1 MEYKEH
7 DVRILQVLD
16 NGDIDFLLYGYMN
29 RGRHEGQVGI
39 GLYHYSNE
47 KCALEERFFAPSVTT
62 YEDLKADLETLCY
75 LSGTYAVSDAGP
87 CRLWN

>member
-1 MEYKEH
+1 MWLFDQADEELVNVFSFRTGEDQNSMEYKH

-39 GLYHYSNE
+39 GLYHYSDE
-47 KCALEERFFAPSVTT
+47 KMCVGRALFCAIR
-62 YEDLKADLETLCY
+62 YDL
-75 LSGTYAVSDAGP
+75 
-87 CRLWN
+87 